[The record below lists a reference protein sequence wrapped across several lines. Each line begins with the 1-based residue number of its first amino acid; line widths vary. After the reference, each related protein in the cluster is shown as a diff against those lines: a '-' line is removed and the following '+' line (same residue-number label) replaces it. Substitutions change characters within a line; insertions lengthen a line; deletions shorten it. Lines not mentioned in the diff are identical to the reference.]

1 MDLRIVKT
9 KKAIRE
15 AFLQLRKTTPLE
27 KIKVRD
33 LCRLALI
40 NKSTFYNH
48 YEDVFA
54 LSREIEDEILAECLS
69 YETVDC
75 LFSDPEKFMQSLA
88 ESFKKQKPM
97 MDILFSDR
105 RDALYAKQMKQL
117 HACLRISE
125 QPAPNDILLS
135 FLIGGTLYTM
145 QEFSVDKKYTI
156 EELNQAIASFIHT
169 LTGQK

>member
-33 LCRLALI
+33 LCRAALI

-54 LSREIEDEILAECLS
+54 LSAELEDEVLTGCIEEFA
-69 YETVDC
+69 YKDC
-75 LFSDPEKFMQSLA
+75 LFSDTEAFLRNVPHSLDA
-88 ESFKKQKPM
+88 HSER
-97 MDILFSDR
+97 IATLFSGRYDV
-105 RDALYAKQMKQL
+105 LYAKLRRKFLDYYRRPDMTMQEDVQL
-117 HACLRISE
+117 T
-125 QPAPNDILLS
+125 
-135 FLIGGTLYTM
+135 FLIGGIMYAM
-145 QEFSVDKKYTI
+145 QQLTGEKKYSEAEITDCTI
-156 EELNQAIASFIHT
+156 QIIEKL
-169 LTGQK
+169 K